1 MNVVDMIPKKVKGT
15 RRRMVNDYYDDG
27 HHRHHP
33 HHHIHHQI
41 VAVYKYNHTVDN
53 TAHKNKN
60 ILVTCFQ
67 PPCT

>member
-1 MNVVDMIPKKVKGT
+1 
-15 RRRMVNDYYDDG
+15 MVNDYYDEDG
-27 HHRHHP
+27 HHP

-53 TAHKNKN
+53 TAHTHTHTQN

-67 PPCT
+67 LPCT